1 MHCHLVT
8 PLDNAALF
16 STRYFLRGCL
26 NIQALKQTRL
36 LSFELNNGFAHCLT
50 TCLKRL
56 RQPLASMSSFQPMS
70 DAGGVSQNVTEERG
84 GHLESERPKLTYG
97 SPVTYRICIQGCL
110 DQKRSDFLQGMA
122 ISTGCDENRH
132 PIITLT
138 GQILDRAALFTVLS
152 TRYDYRLPL
161 LSVECLTIGPVTQ
174 KQ

>member
-1 MHCHLVT
+1 
-8 PLDNAALF
+8 
-16 STRYFLRGCL
+16 
-26 NIQALKQTRL
+26 
-36 LSFELNNGFAHCLT
+36 
-50 TCLKRL
+50 
-56 RQPLASMSSFQPMS
+56 
-70 DAGGVSQNVTEERG
+70 
-84 GHLESERPKLTYG
+84 LESERLKLTYV
-97 SPVTYRICIQGCL
+97 SPVTYRICIQGYL